1 MKAYGKFVFKSLE
14 NRAGGEFTDAGGK
27 VVKYQDTCILK
38 VDENDDGSI
47 NERKLKVD
55 KNNIVLINQL
65 KDVKPYTEIELECDV
80 KLYQN
85 SCKLIPVRLV
95 TNSNNK

>member
-14 NRAGGEFTDAGGK
+14 NRAGGEFTDTSGN
-27 VVKYQDTCILK
+27 VVKYSDTCILK

-55 KNNIVLINQL
+55 KNNIGLINQL
-65 KDVKPYTEIELECDV
+65 KDVKVYTEIELECDV

-85 SCKLIPVRLV
+85 SCKLIPVRLI
-95 TNSNNK
+95 NGNNK